1 MRSQPQH
8 PPLSV
13 SQPADRKTLCRFI
26 NFMIALGGTES
37 LDRKQGNKWPGEQAL
52 MTFLASRD
60 DDGL

>member
-1 MRSQPQH
+1 MC
-8 PPLSV
+8 LS
-13 SQPADRKTLCRFI
+13 RFL

>member
-1 MRSQPQH
+1 MMYVPSQ
-8 PPLSV
+8 LTV
-13 SQPADRKTLCRFI
+13 CRFLRRFI